1 MATEESR
8 ITHLAG
14 IEEVDVLLPYLAAVL
29 VLADMREGEFVC
41 LLDCFARARIRIEAS
56 ARDYDEMPAIS
67 ERWPHVP
74 NVYEVELP
82 QVDRWRGP
90 QEPPEQRFCDVER
103 TRAEEVPEVRYLRA
117 GL

>member
-56 ARDYDEMPAIS
+56 ARDYNEILVIAKGVATRTSRI
-67 ERWPHVP
+67 
-74 NVYEVELP
+74 
-82 QVDRWRGP
+82 RG
-90 QEPPEQRFCDVER
+90 R
-103 TRAEEVPEVRYLRA
+103 TSIGRPMARASGNARITIPRCGRSQ
-117 GL
+117 G